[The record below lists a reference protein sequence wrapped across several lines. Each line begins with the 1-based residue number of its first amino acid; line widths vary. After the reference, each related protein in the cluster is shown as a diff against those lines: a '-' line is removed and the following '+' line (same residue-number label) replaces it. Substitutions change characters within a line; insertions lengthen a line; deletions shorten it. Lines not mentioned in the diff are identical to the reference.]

1 MKNEIMK
8 YGNFIEIDGAGF
20 DNPDFFET
28 TILNLL
34 KEVSRKRVG
43 LLVLY
48 EVKNSG
54 HTLKIRPAKSL
65 MDSATLAMTK
75 TEKNVQRALGGTAV
89 LRFLPGNYDSKSG
102 KFVNI
107 EPFFGSDDVLIH
119 ELFHTAR
126 AMQGLSYF
134 EKTNDLYDDLEEFFA
149 ILVAN
154 VYLSETGRNNL
165 LRADHVRSSIV
176 NLDMNSKDFWEKYE
190 HRILK
195 LKKQN
200 PRFFNLMAQVNC
212 QFNPFR
218 EEFQYVLKMIPK
230 Y

>member
-1 MKNEIMK
+1 MK
-8 YGNFIEIDGAGF
+8 YGNFIEIDGTGF
-20 DNPDFFET
+20 DSPDFFET

-54 HTLKIRPAKSL
+54 HILKIRPAKSL
-65 MDSATLAMTK
+65 MDSQTFALTK
-75 TEKNVQRALGGTAV
+75 IEKSVRRAVSGNAI
-89 LRFLPGNYDSKSG
+89 LRFLPGNYDSKSK
-102 KFVNI
+102 KFINI
-107 EPFFGSDDVLIH
+107 EPFFAPDDVLIH

-134 EKTNDLYDDLEEFFA
+134 EITNDSYDDLEEFFA
-149 ILVAN
+149 VMVSN
-154 VYLSETGRNNL
+154 VFLSETGRNHR
-165 LRADHVRSSIV
+165 LRAGHVPSLIV
-176 NLDMNSKDFWEKYE
+176 KLGMTSKDFWMKYD
-190 HRILK
+190 HRIIK

-200 PRFFNLMAQVNC
+200 PMFFNLMAQVNC

-218 EEFQYVLKMIPK
+218 EEVEHVLQMG
-230 Y
+230 